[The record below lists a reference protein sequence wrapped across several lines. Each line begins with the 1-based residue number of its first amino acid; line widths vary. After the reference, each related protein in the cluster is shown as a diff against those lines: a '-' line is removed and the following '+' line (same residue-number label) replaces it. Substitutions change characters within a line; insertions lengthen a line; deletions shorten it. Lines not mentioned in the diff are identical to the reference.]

1 MGASPESPL
10 IRRTTSAADAV
21 GGATPLADPTG
32 RRKRHGAGDI
42 LNAARAPKVG
52 IMLALGFSSGLPF
65 LLIGNTL
72 NYWLGDAHVDLAVIG
87 FASWIGLSYS
97 IKFLWGAVVDGISV
111 PGLGRLGQRRGW
123 MVFSQVVVAAGLFGM
138 AASDPAQRLSL
149 LVGFGLVAALG
160 AATQDVV
167 IDAWRIES
175 SDDAAELDLMTS
187 AYSLGYRVANILT
200 GSVILFMAGGI
211 GWPLSYAAFALLM
224 GIGLCAT
231 VLAKEPAAR
240 EPVHGAQATPVKRAW
255 PARVI
260 DAVVG
265 PFAAFFRTMGPMAL
279 LILAV
284 VTTYHLCDYLR
295 GPVIN
300 PFYVEVGLSK
310 SVVASVRLIVGLPT
324 AMLGIALGGLFATRY
339 GHKAALI
346 VGAALQPLAV
356 ASFAVLAATG
366 PNLAVFSAVM
376 GFDDLAMTFAGVAL
390 IAYIS
395 TLTTAGFT
403 ATQYALLTSAVAIT
417 GKTLKGFSGEWVKTI
432 AANGTDLLHAYATY
446 FGYAAV
452 LAGVP
457 ALILVVLLAWLDRKP
472 TYSAAALGSALTS

>member
-1 MGASPESPL
+1 MPDAAPTTAAGAAPTRPK
-10 IRRTTSAADAV
+10 RRGAKEILRSA
-21 GGATPLADPTG
+21 
-32 RRKRHGAGDI
+32 RQ
-42 LNAARAPKVG
+42 PKVG
-52 IMLALGFSSGLPF
+52 VMLALGFSSGLPF

-97 IKFLWGAVVDGISV
+97 IKFLWGAVVDGV
-111 PGLGRLGQRRGW
+111 RLPVLGRLGRRRGW
-123 MVFSQVVVAAGLFGM
+123 MVLAQLVVSAGLFGM
-138 AASDPAQRLSL
+138 AASDPARRLSL
-149 LVGFGLVAALG
+149 LVGFGLMAALG

-200 GSVILFMAGGI
+200 GSVILFMASGV

-224 GIGLCAT
+224 AVGLTAT
-231 VLAKEPAAR
+231 MLAKEPVPR
-240 EPVHGAQATPVKRAW
+240 EPAQGARASTAKRTW

-265 PFAAFFRTMGPMAL
+265 PFVAFFRTLGPMAL

-300 PFYVEVGLSK
+300 PFYVEVGLTK
-310 SVVASVRLIVGLPT
+310 PVVASVRLIVGLPT
-324 AMLGIALGGLFATRY
+324 AMLGIALGGLFAARY
-339 GHKAALI
+339 GHKAALM
-346 VGAALQPLAV
+346 VGAVLQPIAV

-366 PNLAVFSAVM
+366 PNVAVFSAVM
-376 GFDDLAMTFAGVAL
+376 GFDDIAMTFAGVAL

-403 ATQYALLTSAVAIT
+403 ATQYALLSSAVAIT
-417 GKTLKGFSGEWVKTI
+417 GKTLKGFSGEWVKAI
-432 AANGTDLLHAYATY
+432 AAGGSDLLHAYATY

-457 ALILVVLLAWLDRKP
+457 ALLLVVLLAWLDRKP
-472 TYSAAALGSALTS
+472 NQSTETAGSALTS